1 MLSGWAS
8 VRATCRD
15 WRFSAKAS
23 AAWQPRRTASDARE
37 NSGALSGSKRP
48 MKGRSPGGRLAGLS
62 TAAHNAGLNKADK
75 AKQNWVQG
83 PAGMAGAARG
93 GGQYIWAPPPLGTPQ
108 TQPLAPPRHPPTP
121 TRWPRRRHL

>member
-8 VRATCRD
+8 VRATCRA

-48 MKGRSPGGRLAGLS
+48 MKGRSPGGRLAGSS
-62 TAAHNAGLNKADK
+62 TAAHNAGLNNADK

-83 PAGMAGAARG
+83 PAGMAGGAGGRG
-93 GGQYIWAPPPLGTPQ
+93 KLYVLDPPIGNT
-108 TQPLAPPRHPPTP
+108 
-121 TRWPRRRHL
+121 